1 MTLFSSQDSKPKADK
16 LKNLLDQKNI
26 IVMPGCYD
34 ALSAKLIEREELN
47 AGFMS
52 GFAVSSTKLG
62 MPDTGLISFSEM
74 AEQVRNICNVTSIPI
89 IFDGDTGYGNAVN
102 VYRTVRGFAD
112 AGAAAIMIED
122 QKWPKKCGH
131 TKGKD
136 VVEVDEANSRIKA
149 AVDASKMNNKDI
161 LVMARTD
168 AIATRGLN
176 DAIKRMQKFSELGA
190 DILFVEAIKSKEDMK
205 RVIKEVPGHHMINL
219 IEDGET
225 PLLEMN
231 ELEDIGFKIAVFPL
245 TLMSASVKTMQE
257 SLKNMKNKTYNTNV
271 SKFSDLRDIVGFNE
285 YYEIEDKYKQS
296 I

>member
-16 LKNLLDQKNI
+16 LKSLLNQKGI
-26 IVMPGCYD
+26 VVMPGCYD
-34 ALSAKLIEREELN
+34 ALSAKLIEREGLN
-47 AGFMS
+47 VGFMS

-62 MPDTGLISFSEM
+62 MPDAGLISFSEM

-168 AIATRGLN
+168 AIATRGLD

-225 PLLEMN
+225 PLLEIN

-257 SLKNMKNKTYNTNV
+257 SLKNMKNKIYNTNV

-285 YYEIEDKYKQS
+285 YYEIEDKYK
-296 I
+296 

>member
-16 LKNLLDQKNI
+16 LKNLLDQKDI

-47 AGFMS
+47 VGFMS
-52 GFAVSSTKLG
+52 GFAVSSTRLG

-168 AIATRGLN
+168 AIATRGLD

-205 RVIKEVPGHHMINL
+205 RVIKEVPGHHMVNL

-285 YYEIEDKYKQS
+285 YYEIEDKYK
-296 I
+296 

>member
-16 LKNLLDQKNI
+16 LKNLLDQKDI

-52 GFAVSSTKLG
+52 GFAVSSTRLG

-168 AIATRGLN
+168 AIATRGLD

-285 YYEIEDKYKQS
+285 YYEIEDKYK
-296 I
+296 

>member
-1 MTLFSSQDSKPKADK
+1 MTLFSSQSSKPKADK
-16 LKNLLDQKNI
+16 LKNLLDQKDI

-34 ALSAKLIEREELN
+34 ALSAKLIEREKLN

-52 GFAVSSTKLG
+52 GFAVSSTRLG

-89 IFDGDTGYGNAVN
+89 IFDGDTGYGNVVN

-136 VVEVDEANSRIKA
+136 VVELDEANSRIKA

-168 AIATRGLN
+168 AIATRGLD

-285 YYEIEDKYKQS
+285 YYEIEDKYK
-296 I
+296 

>member
-1 MTLFSSQDSKPKADK
+1 MTLFSSQDSKSKADK
-16 LKNLLDQKNI
+16 LKNLLDQKDI

-34 ALSAKLIEREELN
+34 ALSAKLIEREKLN

-52 GFAVSSTKLG
+52 GFAVSSTRLG

-89 IFDGDTGYGNAVN
+89 IFDGDTGYGNVVN

-168 AIATRGLN
+168 AIATRGLD

-285 YYEIEDKYKQS
+285 YYEIEDKYK
-296 I
+296 

>member
-1 MTLFSSQDSKPKADK
+1 MTLFSSQASKPKADI
-16 LKNLLDQKNI
+16 LKKLLDQKDI

-34 ALSAKLIEREELN
+34 ALSAKLIEKEELN

-52 GFAVSSTKLG
+52 GFSVSSTKLG

-168 AIATRGLN
+168 AIATRGLD

-190 DILFVEAIKSKEDMK
+190 DILFVEAIKSKEDMQ

-231 ELEDIGFKIAVFPL
+231 ELEDMGFKIAVFPL
-245 TLMSASVKTMQE
+245 TLMSASVKIMQE
-257 SLKNMKNKTYNTNV
+257 SLKNMKNKTYNTNI

-285 YYEIEDKYKQS
+285 YYEIEDKYK
-296 I
+296 

>member
-16 LKNLLDQKNI
+16 LKSLLNQKGI
-26 IVMPGCYD
+26 VVMPGCYD
-34 ALSAKLIEREELN
+34 ALSAKLIEREGLN
-47 AGFMS
+47 VGFMS

-62 MPDTGLISFSEM
+62 MPDAGLISFSEM

-168 AIATRGLN
+168 AIATRGLD

-225 PLLEMN
+225 PLLEIK

-245 TLMSASVKTMQE
+245 TLMSASVKIMQE
-257 SLKNMKNKTYNTNV
+257 SLKNMKNKIYNTNV
-271 SKFSDLRDIVGFNE
+271 SKFSDLQDIVGFNE
-285 YYEIEDKYKQS
+285 YYDIEDKYK
-296 I
+296 

>member
-16 LKNLLDQKNI
+16 LKSLLNQKGI
-26 IVMPGCYD
+26 VVMPGCYD
-34 ALSAKLIEREELN
+34 ALSAKLIEREGLN
-47 AGFMS
+47 VGFMS

-62 MPDTGLISFSEM
+62 MPDAGLISFSEM

-136 VVEVDEANSRIKA
+136 VVEADEANSRIKA

-168 AIATRGLN
+168 AIATRGLD

-225 PLLEMN
+225 PLLEIN

-245 TLMSASVKTMQE
+245 TLMSASVKTIQE
-257 SLKNMKNKTYNTNV
+257 SLKNMKNKIYNTNV

-285 YYEIEDKYKQS
+285 YYDIEDKYK
-296 I
+296 

>member
-16 LKNLLDQKNI
+16 LKNLLDQKDI

-168 AIATRGLN
+168 AIATRGLD

-225 PLLEMN
+225 PLLEIN

-285 YYEIEDKYKQS
+285 YYEIEDKYK
-296 I
+296 

>member
-1 MTLFSSQDSKPKADK
+1 MTLFSSQNSKPKADK
-16 LKNLLDQKNI
+16 LKNLLEQKDI

-34 ALSAKLIEREELN
+34 ALSAKLIEREEMK
-47 AGFMS
+47 AAFMS
-52 GFAVSSTKLG
+52 GFAVSSTRLG

-89 IFDGDTGYGNAVN
+89 IFDGDTGYGNVVN

-136 VVEVDEANSRIKA
+136 VVEIDEANSRIKA
-149 AVDASKMNNKDI
+149 AVDASKMNDKDI

-168 AIATRGLN
+168 AIATRGLD

-190 DILFVEAIKSKEDMK
+190 DILFIEAIKSKEDMK

-285 YYEIEDKYKQS
+285 YYEIEDKYK
-296 I
+296 

>member
-1 MTLFSSQDSKPKADK
+1 MTLFSSQNSKPKADK
-16 LKNLLDQKNI
+16 LKNLLDQKGI
-26 IVMPGCYD
+26 VVMPGCYD
-34 ALSAKLIEREELN
+34 ALSAKLIEREKLN
-47 AGFMS
+47 VGFMS
-52 GFAVSSTKLG
+52 GFAVSSTRLG

-89 IFDGDTGYGNAVN
+89 IFDGDTGYGNVVN

-168 AIATRGLN
+168 AIATRGLD

-285 YYEIEDKYKQS
+285 YYEIEDKYK
-296 I
+296 

>member
-16 LKNLLDQKNI
+16 LKNLLDQKDI

-89 IFDGDTGYGNAVN
+89 IFDGDTGYGNVVN

-168 AIATRGLN
+168 AIATRGLD

-190 DILFVEAIKSKEDMK
+190 DILFIEAIKSKEDMK

-285 YYEIEDKYKQS
+285 YYEIEDKYK
-296 I
+296 

>member
-1 MTLFSSQDSKPKADK
+1 MTLFSSQDSKSKADK
-16 LKNLLDQKNI
+16 LKNLLDQKDI

-285 YYEIEDKYKQS
+285 YYEIEDKYK
-296 I
+296 

>member
-1 MTLFSSQDSKPKADK
+1 MTLFSSQNSKPKADK
-16 LKNLLDQKNI
+16 LKNLLDQKGI
-26 IVMPGCYD
+26 VVMPGCYD

-47 AGFMS
+47 VGFMS
-52 GFAVSSTKLG
+52 GFAVSSTRLG

-168 AIATRGLN
+168 AIATRGLD

-285 YYEIEDKYKQS
+285 YYEIEDKYK
-296 I
+296 

>member
-16 LKNLLDQKNI
+16 LKSLLNQKGI
-26 IVMPGCYD
+26 VVMPGCYD
-34 ALSAKLIEREELN
+34 ALSAKLIEREGLN
-47 AGFMS
+47 VGFMS

-62 MPDTGLISFSEM
+62 MPDAGLISFSEM

-112 AGAAAIMIED
+112 AGAAAVMIED

-149 AVDASKMNNKDI
+149 AGDASKMNNKDI

-168 AIATRGLN
+168 AIATRGLD

-225 PLLEMN
+225 PLLEIN

-257 SLKNMKNKTYNTNV
+257 SLKNMKNKIYNTNV

-285 YYEIEDKYKQS
+285 YYDIEDKYK
-296 I
+296 

>member
-1 MTLFSSQDSKPKADK
+1 MTLFSSQNSKPKADK
-16 LKNLLDQKNI
+16 LKNLLDQKGI
-26 IVMPGCYD
+26 VVMPGCYD

-47 AGFMS
+47 VGFMS
-52 GFAVSSTKLG
+52 GFAVSSTRLG

-74 AEQVRNICNVTSIPI
+74 AEQVINICNVTSIPI
-89 IFDGDTGYGNAVN
+89 IFDGDTGYGNVVN
-102 VYRTVRGFAD
+102 IYRTVRGFAD

-136 VVEVDEANSRIKA
+136 VVEIDEANSRIKA
-149 AVDASKMNNKDI
+149 AVDASKMNDKDI

-168 AIATRGLN
+168 AIATRGLD

-190 DILFVEAIKSKEDMK
+190 DILFIEAIKSKEDMK

-285 YYEIEDKYKQS
+285 YYEIEDKYK
-296 I
+296 

>member
-1 MTLFSSQDSKPKADK
+1 MTLFSSQASKPKADK
-16 LKNLLDQKNI
+16 LKKLLDQKDI

-34 ALSAKLIEREELN
+34 ALTAKLIEKEELN

-136 VVEVDEANSRIKA
+136 VVEVNEANSRIKA

-168 AIATRGLN
+168 AIATRGLD

-231 ELEDIGFKIAVFPL
+231 ELEDMGFKIAVFPL
-245 TLMSASVKTMQE
+245 TLMSASVKIMQE

-285 YYEIEDKYKQS
+285 YYEIEDKYK
-296 I
+296 

>member
-1 MTLFSSQDSKPKADK
+1 MTLFSSQDSKSKADK
-16 LKNLLDQKNI
+16 LKNLLDQKDI

-34 ALSAKLIEREELN
+34 ALSAKLIEREKLN

-52 GFAVSSTKLG
+52 GFAVSSTRLG

-136 VVEVDEANSRIKA
+136 VVELDEANSRIKA

-168 AIATRGLN
+168 AIATRGLD

-285 YYEIEDKYKQS
+285 YDEIEDKYK
-296 I
+296 

>member
-16 LKNLLDQKNI
+16 LKNLLDQKGI
-26 IVMPGCYD
+26 VVMPGCYD
-34 ALSAKLIEREELN
+34 ALSAKLIEREGLN
-47 AGFMS
+47 VGFMS

-112 AGAAAIMIED
+112 AGAAAVMIED

-168 AIATRGLN
+168 AIATRGLD

-225 PLLEMN
+225 PLLEIN

-257 SLKNMKNKTYNTNV
+257 SLQNMKNKIYNTNV

-285 YYEIEDKYKQS
+285 YYKIEDKYK
-296 I
+296 

>member
-16 LKNLLDQKNI
+16 LKNLLDQKGI
-26 IVMPGCYD
+26 VVMPGCYD

-47 AGFMS
+47 VGFMS
-52 GFAVSSTKLG
+52 GFAVSSTRLG

-89 IFDGDTGYGNAVN
+89 IFDGDTGYGNVVN

-136 VVEVDEANSRIKA
+136 VVELDEANSRIKA

-168 AIATRGLN
+168 AIATRGLD

-285 YYEIEDKYKQS
+285 YYEIEDKYK
-296 I
+296 

>member
-1 MTLFSSQDSKPKADK
+1 MTLFSSQNSKPKADK
-16 LKNLLDQKNI
+16 LKNLLDQKGI
-26 IVMPGCYD
+26 VVMPGCYD

-47 AGFMS
+47 VGFMS
-52 GFAVSSTKLG
+52 GFAVSSTRLG

-89 IFDGDTGYGNAVN
+89 IFDGDTGYGNVVN
-102 VYRTVRGFAD
+102 IYRTVRGFAD

-136 VVEVDEANSRIKA
+136 VVEIDEANSRIKA
-149 AVDASKMNNKDI
+149 AVDASKMNDKDI

-168 AIATRGLN
+168 AIATRGLD

-190 DILFVEAIKSKEDMK
+190 DILFIEAIKSKEDMK
-205 RVIKEVPGHHMINL
+205 KVIKEVPGHHMVNL

-285 YYEIEDKYKQS
+285 YYEIEDKYK
-296 I
+296 

>member
-16 LKNLLDQKNI
+16 LKSLLNQKGI
-26 IVMPGCYD
+26 VVMPGCYD
-34 ALSAKLIEREELN
+34 ALSAKLIEREGLN
-47 AGFMS
+47 VGFMS

-62 MPDTGLISFSEM
+62 MPDAGLISFSEM

-112 AGAAAIMIED
+112 AGAAAVMIED

-168 AIATRGLN
+168 AIATRGLD

-205 RVIKEVPGHHMINL
+205 RVVKEVPGHHMINL

-225 PLLEMN
+225 PLLEIN

-245 TLMSASVKTMQE
+245 TLMSASVKTIQE
-257 SLKNMKNKTYNTNV
+257 SLKNMKNKIYNTNV

-285 YYEIEDKYKQS
+285 YYDIEDKYK
-296 I
+296 

>member
-16 LKNLLDQKNI
+16 LKSLLNQKGI
-26 IVMPGCYD
+26 VVMPGCYD
-34 ALSAKLIEREELN
+34 ALSAKLIEREGLN
-47 AGFMS
+47 VGFMS

-62 MPDTGLISFSEM
+62 MPDAGLISFSEM

-112 AGAAAIMIED
+112 AGAAAVMIED

-136 VVEVDEANSRIKA
+136 VVEADEANSRIKA

-168 AIATRGLN
+168 AIATRGLD

-205 RVIKEVPGHHMINL
+205 RVVKEVPGHHMINL

-225 PLLEMN
+225 PLLEIN

-257 SLKNMKNKTYNTNV
+257 SLKNMKNKIYNTNV

-285 YYEIEDKYKQS
+285 YYEIEDKYK
-296 I
+296 

>member
-16 LKNLLDQKNI
+16 LKNLLDQKGI
-26 IVMPGCYD
+26 VVMPGCYD

-47 AGFMS
+47 VGFMS
-52 GFAVSSTKLG
+52 GFAVSSTRLG

-168 AIATRGLN
+168 AIATRGLD

-285 YYEIEDKYKQS
+285 YYEIEDKYK
-296 I
+296 

>member
-16 LKNLLDQKNI
+16 LKNLLDQKDI

-34 ALSAKLIEREELN
+34 ALSAKLIEREKLN

-52 GFAVSSTKLG
+52 GFAVSSTRLG

-89 IFDGDTGYGNAVN
+89 IFDGDTGYGNVVN

-136 VVEVDEANSRIKA
+136 VVELDEANSRIKA

-168 AIATRGLN
+168 AIATRGLD

-190 DILFVEAIKSKEDMK
+190 DILFVEAIKSKEDMQ

-285 YYEIEDKYKQS
+285 YYEIEDKYK
-296 I
+296 

>member
-16 LKNLLDQKNI
+16 LKKLLEQKGI
-26 IVMPGCYD
+26 VVMPGCYD
-34 ALSAKLIEREELN
+34 ALSAKLIEREGIN
-47 AGFMS
+47 VGFMS
-52 GFAVSSTKLG
+52 GFAVSSTRLG
-62 MPDTGLISFSEM
+62 MPDAGLISFSEM

-112 AGAAAIMIED
+112 AGAAAVMIED

-136 VVEVDEANSRIKA
+136 VVEADEANSRIKA

-168 AIATRGLN
+168 AIATRGLD

-231 ELEDIGFKIAVFPL
+231 ELEDLGFKIAVFPL

-257 SLKNMKNKTYNTNV
+257 SLQNMKNKIYNTNV

-285 YYEIEDKYKQS
+285 YYEIEDKYK
-296 I
+296 

>member
-1 MTLFSSQDSKPKADK
+1 MTLFSTQNSKPKADR
-16 LKNLLDQKNI
+16 LQQLLDTKGI

-34 ALSAKLIEREELN
+34 ALTAKMIEREGLN
-47 AGFMS
+47 VGFMS
-52 GFAVSSTKLG
+52 GFCVSSTKLG

-112 AGAAAIMIED
+112 AGAAAVMIED

-136 VVEVDEANSRIKA
+136 VVDVEEANSRIKA

-176 DAIKRMQKFSELGA
+176 DAIKRMQTFSELGA

-205 RVIKEVPGHHMINL
+205 TVIKEVPGHHMINL

-245 TLMSASVKTMQE
+245 TLMSSSVKIMQHC
-257 SLKNMKNKTYNTNV
+257 LKNMKNKIYNKDV

-285 YYEIEDKYKQS
+285 YYDIEDKYKS
-296 I
+296 

>member
-1 MTLFSSQDSKPKADK
+1 MTLFSSQASKPKADK
-16 LKNLLDQKNI
+16 LKKLLNQKDI

-34 ALSAKLIEREELN
+34 ALTAKLIEKEELN

-168 AIATRGLN
+168 AIATRGLD

-245 TLMSASVKTMQE
+245 TLMSASVKIMQE

-285 YYEIEDKYKQS
+285 YYEIEDKYK
-296 I
+296 

>member
-16 LKNLLDQKNI
+16 LKNLLDQKGI
-26 IVMPGCYD
+26 VVMPGCYD

-47 AGFMS
+47 VGFMS
-52 GFAVSSTKLG
+52 GFAVSSTRLG

-136 VVEVDEANSRIKA
+136 VVEIDEANSRIKA

-168 AIATRGLN
+168 AIATRGLD

-285 YYEIEDKYKQS
+285 YYEIEDKYK
-296 I
+296 